1 MSPALERKRYPQRRD
16 YDAVVSWRT
25 RLRKIVNR
33 EEHLGSIRLGLLRII
48 DPIEWYMRRSEEKAR
63 PLLHERWRGAAEG
76 WTAYEPLEPEPSA
89 AGAEVTVIDATS
101 PDELA
106 AEGVDEYARRHDSV
120 RQEHS
125 AYFEE
130 KAKDLLSGKDAVIET
145 TEGTIRARLVR
156 FRNDAVFE
164 NWHTS
169 GHGTGH
175 GMTRIERQ
183 HLSDP
188 VAVLVSYLV
197 NAVVDLGMDAR
208 PLR

>member
-1 MSPALERKRYPQRRD
+1 MT
-16 YDAVVSWRT
+16 WRA

-33 EEHLGSIRLGLLRII
+33 EEHLGPVRRGLLRII
-48 DPIEWYMRRSEEKAR
+48 DPIELYMRKSEEETR
-63 PLLHERWRGAAEG
+63 PLLHQRWKGAAEG
-76 WTAYEPLEPEPSA
+76 WTAYARLEPEPSA
-89 AGAEVTVIDATS
+89 AGAEVTVIDATP
-101 PDELA
+101 PDGPA
-106 AEGVDEYARRHDSV
+106 AEGIDEYARRHDSV

-125 AYFEE
+125 VYFEE
-130 KAKDLLSGKDAVIET
+130 KANDLLAGKDAVIET

-156 FRNDAVFE
+156 FRNGAVFE

-169 GHGTGH
+169 GHSTGH

-183 HLSDP
+183 HLSNP

-197 NAVVDLGMDAR
+197 NAVIDLGMDAR

>member
-1 MSPALERKRYPQRRD
+1 MT
-16 YDAVVSWRT
+16 WRA

-33 EEHLGSIRLGLLRII
+33 QEHLGPVRRGLLRII
-48 DPIEWYMRRSEEKAR
+48 DPIELYMRKSEEETR
-63 PLLHERWRGAAEG
+63 PHLHQRWKCVPEG
-76 WTAYEPLEPEPSA
+76 WTAYEPLEPEPLA
-89 AGAEVTVIDATS
+89 AGAEVTVIDATP
-101 PDELA
+101 PDEPA
-106 AEGVDEYARRHDSV
+106 AEGIDEYASRHDSV

-130 KAKDLLSGKDAVIET
+130 KAKDLRAGRDSVIET

-156 FRNDAVFE
+156 FRNGAVFE

>member
-1 MSPALERKRYPQRRD
+1 VDWAKP
-16 YDAVVSWRT
+16 
-25 RLRKIVNR
+25 LRKIVNR
-33 EEHLGSIRLGLLRII
+33 EDHLGSIRLGLLRII
-48 DPIEWYMRRSEEKAR
+48 DPIEWYLRKSEEEAR

-89 AGAEVTVIDATS
+89 GTGVTVIDAT
-101 PDELA
+101 PRDEPA
-106 AEGVDEYARRHDSV
+106 AEGIDEFARRHDSV
-120 RQEHS
+120 RREHS

-130 KAKDLLSGKDAVIET
+130 KAKDLLAGKDAVIET

-156 FRNDAVFE
+156 FRNGAVFE

-169 GHGTGH
+169 GHSTGH

-183 HLSDP
+183 HLSHP
-188 VAVLVSYLV
+188 VGVLVGYLV